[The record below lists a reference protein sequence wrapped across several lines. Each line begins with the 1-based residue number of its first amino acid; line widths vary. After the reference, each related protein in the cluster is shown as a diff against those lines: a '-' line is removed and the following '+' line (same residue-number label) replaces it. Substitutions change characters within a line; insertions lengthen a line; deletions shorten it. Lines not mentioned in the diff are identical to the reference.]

1 MRQLQ
6 QHVHLDVL
14 QRLPQ
19 LHRRVYRIVY
29 RMQRLHR
36 LQWMLGQLLQLQ
48 RGTVVCLVPWVQ
60 RMRRM
65 SRLWWMHR
73 QLPKCL
79 LGLYLLQYQLQR
91 QLQRELFGGLQ
102 ELLLERL
109 LELIKDRRLTC
120 LFPLENQGCSTLR

>member
-19 LHRRVYRIVY
+19 LHRRVYWIVH
-29 RMQRLHR
+29 RVQRLFW
-36 LQWMLGQLLQLQ
+36 LQRMLGQLLQLQ
-48 RGTVVCLVPWVQ
+48 RGTVVCFVPWMQ
-60 RMRRM
+60 WMRRM

-79 LGLYLLQYQLQR
+79 LGLYILQYQLQR
-91 QLQRELFGGLQ
+91 QLQRELFRCMQ
-102 ELLLERL
+102 EFLLERL
-109 LELIKDRRLTC
+109 LELITHWRLIC
-120 LFPLENQGCSTLR
+120 SFPFVNPACST

>member
-1 MRQLQ
+1 LQ

-19 LHRRVYRIVY
+19 LHRRVYWIVH
-29 RMQRLHR
+29 RVQRLFW
-36 LQWMLGQLLQLQ
+36 LQRMLGQLLQLQ
-48 RGTVVCLVPWVQ
+48 RGTVVCFVPWMQ
-60 RMRRM
+60 WMRRM

-79 LGLYLLQYQLQR
+79 LGLYILQYQLQR
-91 QLQRELFGGLQ
+91 QLQRQLLGSMQ

-109 LELIKDRRLTC
+109 FELIAHWRLTC
-120 LFPLENQGCSTLR
+120 LYHLGNQGCST

>member
-19 LHRRVYRIVY
+19 LHRRVYWIVH
-29 RMQRLHR
+29 RVQRLFW
-36 LQWMLGQLLQLQ
+36 LQRMLGQLLQLQ
-48 RGTVVCLVPWVQ
+48 RGTVVCFVPWMQ
-60 RMRRM
+60 WMRRM

-79 LGLYLLQYQLQR
+79 LGLYILQYQLQR
-91 QLQRELFGGLQ
+91 QLQRELFRCMQ
-102 ELLLERL
+102 EFLLERL
-109 LELIKDRRLTC
+109 LELITHWRLTC
-120 LFPLENQGCSTLR
+120 SFPLENQGCST